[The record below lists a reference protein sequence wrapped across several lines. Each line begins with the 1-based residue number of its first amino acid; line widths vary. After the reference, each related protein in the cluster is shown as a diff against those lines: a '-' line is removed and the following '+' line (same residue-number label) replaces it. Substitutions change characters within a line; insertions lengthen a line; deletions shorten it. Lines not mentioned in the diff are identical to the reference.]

1 MPPDPFDARTQPYG
15 EVPTTRPSGQPA
27 PGPAP
32 YVPYLNGPY
41 GSSSRSEATTL
52 AVLVHLSLFAF
63 GLIGPL
69 VLYLL
74 KKDSSPFLRHH
85 AAQALNFHLTVA
97 IAVVAS
103 FLLLIVLI
111 GFVLLPAVVIGSS
124 VLAIVAA
131 VRASRGEPYRYPL
144 TIPFV
149 S

>member
-1 MPPDPFDARTQPYG
+1 MPP
-15 EVPTTRPSGQPA
+15 
-27 PGPAP
+27 
-32 YVPYLNGPY
+32 PY
-41 GSSSRSEATTL
+41 GSSSQSEATTL

-97 IAVVAS
+97 TAVVAS